1 MIIAR
6 NDIPFKCYMT
16 VWSLTSAEKYT
27 DARTSTS
34 EKNQSGE
41 YINSNWFV
49 RFLGEAHKKAQTLEV
64 RDRIIVNSMKFTN
77 ESYTAKDGT
86 KKSSLKI
93 LIFDFNVQDGD
104 GNSNT
109 SAKASAKSSA
119 KPAAKKPAAKKEVEM
134 PESSEDLPF

>member
-6 NDIPFKCYMT
+6 NDMPFKCYMT
-16 VWSLTSAEKYT
+16 VWSLTAAEKYT

-34 EKNQSGE
+34 EKNQNSGE

-77 ESYTAKDGT
+77 ETYTAKDGS

-93 LIFDFNVQDGD
+93 LIFDFDVQDKD
-104 GNSNT
+104 GNNT
-109 SAKASAKSSA
+109 APA
-119 KPAAKKPAAKKEVEM
+119 KPAPNAKKPAEKKATE
-134 PESSEDLPF
+134 EDTNAYDELPF